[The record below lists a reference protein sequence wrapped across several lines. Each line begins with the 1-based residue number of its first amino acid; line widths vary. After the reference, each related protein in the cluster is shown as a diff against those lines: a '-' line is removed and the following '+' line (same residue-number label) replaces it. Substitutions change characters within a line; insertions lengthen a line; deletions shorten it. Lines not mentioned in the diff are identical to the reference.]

1 MEVTAKARYVIVS
14 PKKVWRITRELRG
27 MDYKKT
33 QELLRE
39 MNLKAARILEKL
51 LKSAFYNAQQKDA
64 NLSEEDLFVK
74 EIAVTGGPAYK
85 RMMPRAQGRADV
97 IRKQTSHINVV
108 LANKEEA

>member
-64 NLSEEDLFVK
+64 NLSEEDLFIK

-85 RMMPRAQGRADV
+85 RMTKGKPHWVKAGDCKRLGLYLV
-97 IRKQTSHINVV
+97 
-108 LANKEEA
+108 E